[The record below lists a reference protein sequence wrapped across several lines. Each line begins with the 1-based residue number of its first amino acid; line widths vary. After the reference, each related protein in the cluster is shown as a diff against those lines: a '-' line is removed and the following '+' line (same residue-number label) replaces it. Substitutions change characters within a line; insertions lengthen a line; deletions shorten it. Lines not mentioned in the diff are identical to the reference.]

1 MDKKNCLF
9 HDDFNCDYECNYGGC
24 HFSRGAGAIHC
35 PGLKN
40 HIVSTHK
47 GTDSCQLRMESFCD
61 MIVKN
66 CETCEKIRTPRL
78 EN

>member
-9 HDDFNCDYECNYGGC
+9 HDDFNCDYECKYGC

-40 HIVSTHK
+40 HIVSAHN
-47 GTDSCQLRMESFCD
+47 GTDSCQSRMESFCEYH
-61 MIVKN
+61 IK
-66 CETCEKIRTPRL
+66 TCEFCEKMKVKRK
-78 EN
+78 